1 MSVVTE
7 ARQDAL
13 TLTEA
18 MAFIW
23 AEADLL
29 DAKRYPE
36 WLALWRAEGLY
47 IVPIDP
53 DTEDFAA
60 TLNYHYDD
68 AAMREARVKRLGSKA
83 SMSVSAAART
93 VRTVSRFRIA
103 ETEGA
108 RTQVRCAQHLV
119 ECKSGRERLY
129 AADLTYDLIREP
141 DGVKLL
147 RKVVRLVNSTEALGG
162 VAYLL

>member
-1 MSVVTE
+1 MSVTIE
-7 ARQDAL
+7 ARQDTL

-29 DAKRYPE
+29 DAKHYAE
-36 WLALWRAEGLY
+36 WLTLWRAEGLY
-47 IVPIDP
+47 VVPIDP
-53 DTEDFAA
+53 DTEDFEA

-68 AAMREARVKRLGSKA
+68 AGMREARVKRLGSKT

-93 VRTVSRFRIA
+93 VRTVSRFRIVEA
-103 ETEGA
+103 EGA
-108 RTQVRCAQHLV
+108 RTRVRCAQHLV

-129 AADLTYDLIREP
+129 AADLTYDLVRDP
-141 DGVKLL
+141 GGVKLL
-147 RKVVRLVNSTEALGG
+147 RKVVRLVNATEALGG